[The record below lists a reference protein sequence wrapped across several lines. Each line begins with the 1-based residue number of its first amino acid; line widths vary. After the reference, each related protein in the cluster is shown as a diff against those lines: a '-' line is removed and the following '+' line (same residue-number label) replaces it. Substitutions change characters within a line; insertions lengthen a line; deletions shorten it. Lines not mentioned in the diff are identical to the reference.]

1 MAENLIFFIEMTA
14 KHLRGLVYS
23 MLDLYSDTSSSLG
36 LLDNLYPDISCEEN
50 ISDREFAHQMSC
62 D

>member
-23 MLDLYSDTSSSLG
+23 MLYLYSDTSSSLG

-50 ISDREFAHQMSC
+50 ISDR
-62 D
+62 